1 MIWAIPTD
9 LLSVTLVGRERA
21 QRNTKSSSIQ
31 ATRLAPDTQI
41 KSQSW
46 LSFSGRFARAIRRQ
60 RLAIR
65 GDNSILRKSSMPGPY
80 QDAKDRFLTGCIEI
94 RGSSSGVEH
103 HVANV
108 VVVGSNPISRSLWRW
123 PFRGWWLTLERVGC
137 VMASQ
142 AIQPDDSRGSPEDEH
157 RRA

>member
-46 LSFSGRFARAIRRQ
+46 LSFSGRFARAIRRK
-60 RLAIR
+60 RLA
-65 GDNSILRKSSMPGPY
+65 
-80 QDAKDRFLTGCIEI
+80 
-94 RGSSSGVEH
+94 
-103 HVANV
+103 
-108 VVVGSNPISRSLWRW
+108 
-123 PFRGWWLTLERVGC
+123 
-137 VMASQ
+137 
-142 AIQPDDSRGSPEDEH
+142 
-157 RRA
+157 